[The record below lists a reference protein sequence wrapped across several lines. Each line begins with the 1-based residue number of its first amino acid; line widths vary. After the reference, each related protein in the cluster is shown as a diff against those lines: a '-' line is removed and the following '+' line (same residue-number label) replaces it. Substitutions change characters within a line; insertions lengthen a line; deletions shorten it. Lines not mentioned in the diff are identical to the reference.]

1 MALPARPAKLPITVE
16 KPTPY
21 TFDLG
26 LLLATDPNPLG
37 LDHGDLEASLAAVA
51 RDGAQALVNQLLTTC
66 PITST
71 KADGVLLSLPPVVT
85 ALPREKPL
93 PAVKPPTKWEQ
104 FAARKGIKPKTKEQR
119 QNLRFNEDTG
129 EWEKKWGWK
138 GPVDRQ
144 EGKVQADWL
153 VEVKPEKE
161 AKLKE
166 GESVRGEGRRER
178 KEKVRRNERKMRSNS
193 RNGAKK

>member
-1 MALPARPAKLPITVE
+1 MALASRPKLPITVE

-26 LLLATDPNPLG
+26 LLLATDPNPLE
-37 LDHGDLEASLAAVA
+37 LDPNDLEASLAAVA

-66 PITST
+66 PITSS

-85 ALPREKPL
+85 SLPREKPL

-104 FAARKGIKPKTKEQR
+104 FAARKGIKAKTKEQR
-119 QNLRFNEDTG
+119 KNLKFNEESG

-138 GPVDRQ
+138 GPRDR
-144 EGKVQADWL
+144 ESGKVQADWL

-166 GESVRGEGRRER
+166 GETIRGESRRER
-178 KEKVRRNERKMRSNS
+178 KENMRRNERKMRSNS
-193 RNGAKK
+193 RKGGK